1 MAQLCPRVDGS
12 GRAAADP
19 PHHVFQPHVDSA
31 APPPG
36 ESLVVGLA
44 QGACLGEEAEI
55 NGVML
60 SLNTPSP
67 GGGQVINMHHS
78 VMDVSYQRSQQKHRK
93 GNQVRLV

>member
-44 QGACLGEEAEI
+44 QGPCLGEEAEI

-60 SLNTPSP
+60 SLRCSGKLREAWLACGHVVVWVGPSP
-67 GGGQVINMHHS
+67 ALHPPQ
-78 VMDVSYQRSQQKHRK
+78 
-93 GNQVRLV
+93 LFFP